1 MVDIINFGNAELP
14 RSGEDGLHDRGEA
27 VGTASFS
34 LDPFAGQTYADKP
47 IWDVPTIAENLNR
60 SEWDWYTNNN
70 GVLNDGVLNFAFW
83 NSADDFFGTGYI
95 NDTETIAYNEFFYF
109 EAMNDTQRTAAR
121 EAIGVWDDL
130 VSISFVETDVASADI
145 RYGNTDTGGAQAY
158 AYLPFGTIFDEPA
171 GGFSNNQDLGGDVW
185 VDYNVASNFF
195 PIEDSYYSVIT
206 LIHETGHA
214 LGLSHPGDYDALDDN
229 DGDGVPD
236 PITYGNDAFYA
247 QDSLQYSVMSYF
259 DGYETGAQMIDWSL
273 LNFAY
278 AATPLVHDIAAIQ
291 EIYGADL
298 TTRTGDTVY
307 GFNSTA
313 DRDAYNFDLNSRPIV
328 AVYDAGGTDTIDF
341 SGWDTDSII
350 NLNEG
355 AFSSG
360 GGIEE
365 FLTLEEI
372 NANRAALGFAARS
385 QATFDLYNQLFKDQF
400 GLTDG
405 LFHDNISI
413 AYGTVIENA
422 VGGAGDDLIIANQV
436 ANRIDGGAGNDTVS
450 YETATSGVFANLL
463 VPFGNLYG
471 AAGDRLISIEN
482 LTGSKYDDALIG
494 DFGDNILDGGKG
506 GLDTLIGGFGN
517 DTVSY
522 ANADGLVKINLA
534 TNVLGGRAVG
544 DIISGFENA
553 IGGTFGDALTGTN
566 GSNIL
571 DGGAGNDR
579 IDGADGNDTLIGGA
593 GNDILSGGGGND
605 KLYDGLGQDALTGG
619 TGRDIF
625 YFAAIDGSLD
635 RITDFAKG
643 QDIVDLSG
651 IDAIA
656 HTDADDAFAYLG
668 SGLFT
673 GVAGQLRYVSNTL
686 QGDVDGDG
694 VADFRIKLNIS
705 NIAVADL
712 VL

>member
-1 MVDIINFGNAELP
+1 MVDIMNFGSAVLP

-34 LDPFAGQTYADKP
+34 LDPFAGQTYGDKP
-47 IWDVPTIAENLNR
+47 IWDVPTISENLNR
-60 SEWDWYTNNN
+60 SEWDWYTNNK
-70 GVLNDGVLNFAFW
+70 GVLDDGVLNFAFW
-83 NSADDFFGTGYI
+83 NSTDDFFGTGYI
-95 NDTETIAYNEFFYF
+95 NDTETIAYSEFFYF
-109 EAMNDTQRTAAR
+109 EAMNEAQRAASR

-130 VSISFVETDVASADI
+130 VAIKFVETDVASADI

-171 GGFSNNQDLGGDVW
+171 GGFSNNQDLGGDIW

-236 PITYGNDAFYA
+236 PITYGNDASYA
-247 QDSLQYSVMSYF
+247 QDSLQYTVMSYF
-259 DGYETGAQMIDWSL
+259 DGYETGAQLIDWSL

-313 DRDAYNFDLNSRPIV
+313 DRNAYNFDLNTRPIV
-328 AVYDAGGTDTIDF
+328 AIYDAGGTDTIDF

-372 NANRAALGFAARS
+372 NANRAALGFAPRS
-385 QATFDLYNQLFKDQF
+385 QATFDLYNELFKDQF

-413 AYGTVIENA
+413 AYGTVVENA
-422 VGGAGDDLIIANQV
+422 IGGGGDDLIIANQV
-436 ANRIDGGAGNDTVS
+436 ANRIDGGAGSDTVS

-494 DFGDNILDGGKG
+494 DFGDNILDGGTG
-506 GLDTLIGGFGN
+506 GLDTLIGGLGN

-522 ANADGLVKINLA
+522 AQADGLVKINLA
-534 TNVLGGRAVG
+534 TNVVGGRATG

-553 IGGTFGDALTGTN
+553 IGGAFGDALTGTAGDN
-566 GSNIL
+566 VL
-571 DGGAGNDR
+571 DGGAGNDKL
-579 IDGADGNDTLIGGA
+579 DGGNGNDTLIGGA
-593 GNDILSGGGGND
+593 GNDTLTGGVGND

-619 TGRDIF
+619 AGRDIF
-625 YFAAIDGSLD
+625 YFAEIDGSLD
-635 RITDFAKG
+635 RITDFVKG

-656 HTDADDAFAYLG
+656 ETDADDAFAYIG
-668 SGLFT
+668 SGVFT